1 MKIKIR
7 PEQASMLQMNDW
19 PTGLRDGE
27 SARPAGP
34 GNAEPCGPGPRGHG
48 YAVPISHGYAV
59 PAGHGCT
66 GPAAGTPWPG
76 ALAGPAASAAPARTA
91 RIPAVPG
98 AGTARGAALPGR
110 DPRRAGRGYP
120 PLSRPEL
127 EWHHDDP
134 ADEAPARWQIRR
146 KPSRHLHSLAVALN
160 PARAWRAHGGRQ
172 AAPRRDR
179 EHSEDLMVQD
189 GHTLGLPA
197 R

>member
-7 PEQASMLQMNDW
+7 PEHASMLQMNDW

-27 SARPAGP
+27 SGP
-34 GNAEPCGPGPRGHG
+34 GYAEPT
-48 YAVPISHGYAV
+48 SHGYAV

-66 GPAAGTPWPG
+66 EPAAGSARPG
-76 ALAGPAASAAPARTA
+76 AVAGPAASAAPARTA

-98 AGTARGAALPGR
+98 VGTARGAALPSSR
-110 DPRRAGRGYP
+110 DPGRAGRGYP
-120 PLSRPEL
+120 PLSRAEL

-134 ADEAPARWQIRR
+134 ADEAPARWQIRG

-172 AAPRRDR
+172 AAPA
-179 EHSEDLMVQD
+179 ETVS
-189 GHTLGLPA
+189 TA
-197 R
+197 RI